1 MEMHKTMDGRATL
14 AMTGLCL
21 VWSMQQIGL
30 KATADAAS
38 PILQVAL
45 RSGLAAVLVLALM
58 RMRREPVIA
67 AALPWRAGLGAGL
80 LFALEYLLLGAGLQL
95 TSAAHGA
102 VFLYTGPLFAAVGL
116 HFRLRSERLAPLQ
129 WLGIGLAFAGIVVT
143 FLRGAAASGAVDPG
157 AAAPGAAAP
166 GAGTSLAGDAL
177 CLLAGAAWGATTV
190 LVRTSRLAQAPA
202 TQTTVFQL
210 LVAFVL
216 LTIAA
221 ALLGQWHF
229 QPTPLVLAN
238 LAFQTLVVSV
248 ASLLLWFALLRRYL
262 ASRLGAFSFLTPLFG
277 VGLGAWLLDERISPT
292 FLAGAVLVVAGIV
305 LVSCHGWLAARLPA
319 PAQSS

>member
-1 MEMHKTMDGRATL
+1 MDTHKTMDGRATL

-143 FLRGAAASGAVDPG
+143 FLRGAAAPGAVDPG
-157 AAAPGAAAP
+157 AAPP

-210 LVAFVL
+210 LVAFVV

-277 VGLGAWLLDERISPT
+277 VGLGAWLLGERISPT

-319 PAQSS
+319 PAQPS